1 MKRSKLWSASITM
14 IVIIVMISAYS
25 MFGLVLGQE
34 SGSSE
39 GGGEHQTTSKV
50 VARAPANTG
59 DGSEGSETGSGGD
72 AAERAG
78 ANALA
83 LDEIYD
89 VTRNGARLIL
99 RYDAANNQFIGT
111 VENTTDAML
120 TRVRVEIH
128 LSNGVEL
135 GPTTPTDLAAGEIL
149 DIVLDA
155 GSQPFDSWTPH
166 AEVGMSEGAGAHGG
180 AGGEGVEGSGGA
192 EGAGESGDPSSPIL
206 GLDES
211 WDGVVNGV
219 RTSMSYDPGRG
230 AFTGFVENPGDTT
243 LCFVQIELNLKQGAQ
258 TVVELGPQPVGD
270 LAPGAQM
277 PVELLVADEPLA
289 VGVSFDAWEIHPEV
303 FDCGGP
309 GPVNTEGAGEGSG
322 EGGGEGAGEHG
333 GRGGEGVEGG
343 GGDAAEGSGADAL
356 ALNQIYDV
364 TRNGARLVMRYDE
377 ANNRFMG
384 KVVNMT
390 NATLQRAPSFAGRLL
405 RCANVSPFEPY
416 FRARLGLGEPRGVDA
431 GHGPDLWVP
440 ARGLAIGQQDYRFS
454 VARHLYGTKDHR
466 VGDDVVFLVDGLDLR
481 SFEPYALPV

>member
-1 MKRSKLWSASITM
+1 MKQSKLWSASITM

-39 GGGEHQTTSKV
+39 GGSEHQTTSSEG
-50 VARAPANTG
+50 ASEHGGR
-59 DGSEGSETGSGGD
+59 GSEGSETGSGGD

-99 RYDAANNQFIGT
+99 RYDAVSNQFIGT
-111 VENTTDAML
+111 VENTTDAVL

-155 GSQPFDSWTPH
+155 GAQPFDSWTPH
-166 AEVGMSEGAGAHGG
+166 AEVGMSEGAGGAEGAGEHGG

-219 RTSMSYDPGRG
+219 RTSMSYDPARG
-230 AFTGFVENPGDTT
+230 AFTGFVENLGDTT

-277 PVELLVADEPLA
+277 PVELMVADEPLA
-289 VGVSFDAWEIHPEV
+289 AGLSFDAWEIHPEV

-322 EGGGEGAGEHG
+322 EGAGEHG
-333 GRGGEGVEGG
+333 GRGGEGVEEGS
-343 GGDAAEGSGADAL
+343 GDTAEGSGADAL

-390 NATLQRAPSFAGRLL
+390 NATLT
-405 RCANVSPFEPY
+405 
-416 FRARLGLGEPRGVDA
+416 RARVEIHLSNGVELGPTNPTDIPPGYQLSVVMPATDQPFNAWAPHAEFGMGEGAGGESGGEHGRRSGSEGAGEHGGREGRGEHS
-431 GHGPDLWVP
+431 GGSE
-440 ARGLAIGQQDYRFS
+440 GG
-454 VARHLYGTKDHR
+454 G
-466 VGDDVVFLVDGLDLR
+466 G
-481 SFEPYALPV
+481 